1 MSIAIGGPDVITPEG
16 YQRLTAELEHLKTVS
31 RREVAG
37 ALRHVRE
44 NGGQRGEN
52 TAVADALEDAA
63 ALERRIEELSAVLAR
78 SQIAAPPPAGV
89 VGIGQRVRVRLAP
102 GATPMSCQLVG
113 AAEFE
118 PAAGRIS
125 VESPVGQALVGRRVG
140 DRVEVE
146 TPGGDRTIEVLDVG
160 AHA

>member
-63 ALERRIEELSAVLAR
+63 ALSAASR
-78 SQIAAPPPAGV
+78 S
-89 VGIGQRVRVRLAP
+89 
-102 GATPMSCQLVG
+102 
-113 AAEFE
+113 
-118 PAAGRIS
+118 
-125 VESPVGQALVGRRVG
+125 
-140 DRVEVE
+140 
-146 TPGGDRTIEVLDVG
+146 
-160 AHA
+160 